1 MPHEKGEKNWNTS
14 SSQVK
19 LLRITSIYWSG
30 FLLLAGLAGEHSGCF
45 LQREELT

>member
-1 MPHEKGEKNWNTS
+1 MPHEKGEKNWNTR

-19 LLRITSIYWSG
+19 PLPITSIYLSG
-30 FLLLAGLAGEHSGCF
+30 FLLPAELAGEHSGCF